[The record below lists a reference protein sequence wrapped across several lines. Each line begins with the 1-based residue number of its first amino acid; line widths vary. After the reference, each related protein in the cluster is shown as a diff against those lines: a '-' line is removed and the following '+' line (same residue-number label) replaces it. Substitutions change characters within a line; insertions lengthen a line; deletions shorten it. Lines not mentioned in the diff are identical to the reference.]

1 MISYIFDTVIFIF
14 ILGYVNYNISCALR
28 RCKNPTAKQN

>member
-28 RCKNPTAKQN
+28 GVRIPTPKQN

>member
-14 ILGYVNYNISCALR
+14 ILGYVNYGLLCYCR
-28 RCKNPTAKQN
+28 NPDRKTKLI